1 MLGHEMG
8 RTPAHAVDRPSLRT
22 QLDAG
27 LASPLS
33 LIVAPA
39 GAGKTV
45 LLSQWAQRSA
55 DVPVAWL
62 DVSPEDANALV
73 FAHELTGAL
82 RSVSQEFQP
91 PSVPVAAAEG
101 RLGEQYLEE
110 LAESLVRVGPIALV
124 FDDLDRMSGSGV
136 LTDLWRLVDLLPS
149 SAHFVF
155 ASRTDL
161 QLGWSRQRLHYGLV
175 EIRQRELAF
184 DTATTAQ
191 VLERIAGHPVSEQ
204 TAVAVTTRTEG
215 WAVGVQLTALTMRV
229 AADPDLVVETM
240 SGTDRLVTDYL
251 SEEVLD
257 ALDPERRTAIIRLAV
272 VDEVCAGLAQALT
285 GVDGATL
292 LAELERSSMFVVP
305 IVGRPGWFRFHRL
318 FRDLLLLRLRAHDR
332 RGEAELLE
340 TAAEWHLAECDP
352 DTAIEYLL
360 RARSWDR
367 ALRLILAS
375 GREFYDDERMAT
387 VARWLSAIPED
398 VRAAHVDADIL
409 LAIAQGMSGHATTS
423 IDAFRL
429 LLAGDRLSAGQRQI
443 TLAYLAA
450 CVQFHPQPE
459 LFLATA
465 RHALAALARDPD
477 AEPPDLLGLTSR
489 PLLMAV
495 SRVSLGRSLLFLGE
509 VSEARRVLRSALDA
523 VGMAYR
529 PFRVHALGSL
539 ALADALLGRLVEATD
554 HADEALALAGEF
566 GLLRHPSPADAYL
579 ARAAVAV
586 QRGDAESAI
595 AAVNEG
601 ALRAASN
608 RRTQLMWVAWLI
620 SSVIEP
626 ERQHCASD
634 APDGPRPA
642 FVRDLTAA
650 SAMRAAR
657 LRGVPL
663 PPPAHATTWS
673 YVGFE
678 EIAGL
683 LTLGHAAPA
692 RARLAH
698 LQREIDE
705 TAVQQ
710 RVECEILLGWL
721 CALEGRQ
728 GPARNHLRVAL
739 RLAEPEWLVRPF
751 VRAGPRVA
759 ELIDDLSGATDPFR
773 RLVVRRARAAAAR
786 PEHPIEGLTPRE
798 FELLAYLPTRLT
810 IADIAG
816 RCFVSTNTVKTH
828 LGHIYRKLGVQ
839 SRDEAVDRAA
849 ALGLMAVRDEIPAG

>member
-1 MLGHEMG
+1 MLGNEMG
-8 RTPAHAVDRPSLRT
+8 RTPAHAVDRPALRE

-55 DVPVAWL
+55 DRPIAWL
-62 DVSPEDANALV
+62 DVSTADGNALV
-73 FAHELTGAL
+73 FVHGLTEAL
-82 RSVSQEFQP
+82 QSVSHAFQP
-91 PSVPVAAAEG
+91 PAVPVAAGEG
-101 RLGEQYLEE
+101 RLGEPYLEE
-110 LAESLVRVGPIALV
+110 LAAALGRVGPVALV
-124 FDDLDRMSGSGV
+124 FDDLDRMNGSGV
-136 LTDLWRLVDLLPS
+136 LTDLWRLVDLLPP

-191 VLERIAGHPVSEQ
+191 VLERIAGHPVSER
-204 TAVAVTTRTEG
+204 TAAAVTTHTEG

-257 ALDPERRTAIIRLAV
+257 ALEPDRRTALIRLAV
-272 VDEVCAGLAQALT
+272 VDEVCAGLAEAIT
-285 GVDGATL
+285 GIDGGQL

-305 IVGRPGWFRFHRL
+305 VVGRPGWYRFHRL
-318 FRDLLLLRLRAHDR
+318 FRDLLLLRLRAHER
-332 RGEAELLE
+332 RAEAELLDA
-340 TAAEWHLAECDP
+340 AAEWHLAESDP
-352 DTAIEYLL
+352 DAAIEYLL

-367 ALRLILAS
+367 ALGLILAN
-375 GREFYDDERMAT
+375 GREFYDDQRMAT
-387 VARWLSAIPED
+387 VARWLSAVPED
-398 VRAAHVDADIL
+398 VRAADVDADLL
-409 LAIAQGMSGHATTS
+409 LAIAHGMSGHATAS

-429 LLAGDRLSAGQRQI
+429 MLAGDRLSAGQRQI
-443 TLAYLAA
+443 ALAYLAA

-465 RHALAALARDPD
+465 RHALAALAREPD
-477 AEPPDLLGLTSR
+477 ADLPDLLGLTSR

-509 VSEARRVLRSALDA
+509 VAEARHVLRSALDA

-529 PFRVHALGSL
+529 PYRVHALGSL

-554 HADEALALAGEF
+554 HADEALALASEF
-566 GLLRHPSPADAYL
+566 GLLTHPSPADAYL
-579 ARAAVAV
+579 ARAAIAV
-586 QRGDAESAI
+586 QRGDE
-595 AAVNEG
+595 AAASLAVHRG

-620 SSVIEP
+620 STVVDPDGEQS
-626 ERQHCASD
+626 ASY
-634 APDGPRPA
+634 APGGPRPA

-663 PPPAHATTWS
+663 PPPGSATTWS
-673 YVGFE
+673 PIAFE

-683 LTLGHAAPA
+683 LTVGHAAAA
-692 RARLAH
+692 RSRLVR

-705 TAVQQ
+705 TALQS
-710 RVECEILLGWL
+710 RVECELLFGWL
-721 CALEGRQ
+721 CAVEGRQ
-728 GPARNHLRVAL
+728 GPACNHLRVAL
-739 RLAEPEWLVRPF
+739 RLAEPEWLLRPF

-759 ELIDDLSGATDPFR
+759 ELIEDVSGATDAFR
-773 RLVVRRARAAAAR
+773 TLVIRQARAAAAR
-786 PEHPIEGLTPRE
+786 REHPIEGLTPRE

-810 IADIAG
+810 IADIAE

-839 SRDEAVDRAA
+839 SRDAAVDRAT
-849 ALGLMAVRDEIPAG
+849 ALGLMALRDEIPAF